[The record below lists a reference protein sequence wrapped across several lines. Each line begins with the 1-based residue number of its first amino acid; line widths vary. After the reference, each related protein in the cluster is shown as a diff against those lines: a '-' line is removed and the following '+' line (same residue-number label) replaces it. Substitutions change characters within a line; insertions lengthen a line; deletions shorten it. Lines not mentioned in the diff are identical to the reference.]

1 MLSAEA
7 YSFRQK
13 SRLAISLSWIAGY
26 TNTISIIACGQVIS
40 HQSGNSTHIGKAIGE
55 LILGESNAGRDARY
69 YGFLVGM
76 FVLGAVCSA
85 FLTEGARRA
94 GRASKYVLPISLEG
108 ILLSIFLLLLL
119 VHPHVAAGDARDL
132 YLLTGVAALAMGLQN
147 ATITKI
153 SGAIVRTTHVTGVLT
168 DIGLEAVQLFL
179 WWRDKLGSARA
190 GRYARVLK
198 VSRRHPSAL
207 YLLLLGSIFLS
218 FGFGA
223 TLGTI
228 GFTEIGPAA
237 LLAPVLFLVS
247 LVILDFR
254 KPIADVREIDPT
266 HDPELTA
273 LDANLKVLLPPEL
286 GIFRLAHHKAG
297 RLHHAPDFGA
307 WVDRVPHHWRVIIL
321 VISPLT
327 QFSVG
332 SATSLLK
339 AGQRLKADHRTL
351 LISGMN
357 RSQFKTL
364 IDCGLTKVIDLDNFV
379 PDLEFAIARGINLAG
394 QTVELTAETQRRG
407 EGENGG

>member
-26 TNTISIIACGQVIS
+26 TNTIAIIACGEVVS
-40 HQSGNSTHIGKAIGE
+40 HQSGNSTHIGKAVGG
-55 LILGESNAGRDARY
+55 LILGESSAGRDACY

-76 FVLGAVCSA
+76 FVLGAIGSA

-108 ILLSIFLLLLL
+108 ILLSVFLLLLL
-119 VHPHVAAGDARDL
+119 VHPHVPGSDVRDL
-132 YLLTGVAALAMGLQN
+132 YLVTGVAALAMGLQN

-153 SGAIVRTTHVTGVLT
+153 SGAVVRTTHVTGVLT

-179 WWRDKLGSARA
+179 WWRDKLRSTRA
-190 GRYARVLK
+190 GRYTRVLR

-228 GFTEIGPAA
+228 GFMKIGPSA
-237 LLAPVLFLVS
+237 LLAPVLFLAG
-247 LVILDFR
+247 LVVLDYR

-266 HDPELTA
+266 HDPEFAGLSA
-273 LDANLKVLLPPEL
+273 ELKALLPPEL
-286 GIFRLAHHKAG
+286 GIFRLVHHKTG
-297 RLHHAPDFGA
+297 QLHKAPDFAA
-307 WVDRVPHHWRVIIL
+307 WVDRVPRHWRVIIL
-321 VISPLT
+321 VVSPLT
-327 QFSVG
+327 QFSLG

-339 AGQRLKADHRTL
+339 AGQRLKADRRTL
-351 LISGMN
+351 LITGMN

-364 IDCGLTKVIDLDNFV
+364 VDCGLTRVIDLDNFV
-379 PDLEFAIARGINLAG
+379 PDLEFAIARGMNLVTTGGAM
-394 QTVELTAETQRRG
+394 VER
-407 EGENGG
+407 